1 MALTFLQDTP
11 ESILGKLQS
20 DLSYIDPD
28 VDFDVYE
35 SMSLGGVK
43 KELSSVRESLKSRKT
58 GTYGSWL
65 RDEGYVRDT
74 LVEEALRTIVENKSG
89 AMRKERLIPGSTYYS
104 GVSRFGDILEGKY
117 TIYLGENYTG
127 WIGFRETAAVAKAM
141 TVLRHGTNEDFRQIY
156 VGMAD
161 GRTDALNEVSLSHV
175 VESSDE
181 ALKMIESYCDSRWD
195 GPWPWEIEAPEK
207 MKHMIES
214 REEKKMIRIT
224 EMQNRFAKLLREFD
238 EGNLNQFEMVSAA
251 QEMMGKVDSIISD
264 LGKLSSTG
272 IEVMAQAKASGDE
285 GLVEPMQNAL
295 GDPLNQAVSALTE
308 LKAALATATS
318 DLTSGG
324 GAVPAD
330 PLGGEDMGGDDMGS
344 PADAMG
350 ADPLGGGDADVDSLA
365 DVEIGGDDE
374 ERPMKE
380 V

>member
-11 ESILGKLQS
+11 ETILGKLKS
-20 DLSYIDPD
+20 DLSYIDPS
-28 VDFDVYE
+28 VDFDVLE
-35 SMSLGGVK
+35 SMTLNGVR
-43 KELSSVRESLKSRKT
+43 KELTTVRESLQSRKT

-74 LVEEALRTIVENKSG
+74 LVEEALRTIVENKTG
-89 AMRKERLIPGSTYYS
+89 AMRSERLIPGSTYYS
-104 GVSRFGDILEGKY
+104 GVSRFGEILEGKY
-117 TIYLGENYTG
+117 TIYLGEQFTG
-127 WIGFRETAAVAKAM
+127 WIEFRESAAVSKAM

-156 VGMAD
+156 VGFAD
-161 GRTDALNEVSLSHV
+161 GRTDALNEVSLAHI

-181 ALKMIESYCDSRWD
+181 ALKMIEGYCDERWD
-195 GPWPWEIEAPEK
+195 GPWPWELEAPEK

-224 EMQNRFAKLLREFD
+224 EMQNQFAKLLREFD

-272 IEVMAQAKASGDE
+272 IEVMAQAKASGDD
-285 GLVEPMQNAL
+285 GLVEPMQAAL
-295 GDPLNQAVSALTE
+295 GEPLNAAVSALTE

-318 DLTSGG
+318 DLSSGG
-324 GAVPAD
+324 SSAPAD
-330 PLGGEDMGGDDMGS
+330 PSATAPMGGDLGS
-344 PADAMG
+344 PEDAMG
-350 ADPLGGGDADVDSLA
+350 GDPMAGGSADVDALA